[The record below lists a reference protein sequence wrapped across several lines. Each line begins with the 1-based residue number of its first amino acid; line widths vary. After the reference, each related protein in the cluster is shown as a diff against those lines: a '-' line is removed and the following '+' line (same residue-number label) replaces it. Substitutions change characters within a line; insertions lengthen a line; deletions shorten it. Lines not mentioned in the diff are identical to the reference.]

1 MVHSKGQRGVE
12 NQEGRWDMG
21 WGLGEGHSF
30 AAPVV
35 VLHLD
40 GEWDQFGVP
49 LGAEGG
55 ELVDAGPLEVV
66 SQPIEG
72 GVVRVTRPNA
82 RQVLHDLA
90 PWGAIDHRTL
100 LMASNVVGT
109 LMGLLLT
116 LEKRRRLVEHLRV
129 QNPISWWIYGL
140 KPAFSWIPTQK
151 WPRFGW
157 RHL

>member
-21 WGLGEGHSF
+21 WGLGEGHGF

-100 LMASNVVGT
+100 LMGFTPPLPTGHLATVT
-109 LMGLLLT
+109 PTPALACPILPKLLLG
-116 LEKRRRLVEHLRV
+116 LVGAPV
-129 QNPISWWIYGL
+129 VDTSAGL
-140 KPAFSWIPTQK
+140 
-151 WPRFGW
+151 
-157 RHL
+157 H